1 MRDILR
7 KMQDISQTYVGLLA
21 EILKVDVT
29 IVDASL
35 FRIAGSGKLVS
46 QLGKDISKEGHI
58 IRYALETKEL
68 QIVANPGKEGV
79 CLTCD
84 RRGKCKDIFEMWMPL
99 LVEGEAIGVLGL
111 VAFNQRQRTHIIKNQ
126 ETFLQFLNQFA
137 GLLTLKAQE
146 LMEKETNTTL
156 IQMLERV
163 VDRIEIGVLVFS
175 RNGAVTRS
183 NQGAKKILAI
193 SQSDII
199 HKTPSLEK
207 TGNDVLGMTE
217 YRMCWDKQEVLLV
230 GDLYDLDI
238 DPYAKLF
245 VFNSADILR
254 QNPLGVAALKRK
266 TGVGR
271 IISASTQSFE
281 LKQDLKRIAHSSSNV
296 LISGEVGV
304 GKKLYASALHEES
317 ERCEFPFSIVNC
329 EYTTDEQLEAELWG
343 REKSGSGKGQVGTL
357 ESVGQGTL
365 FLNEV
370 GGLSLSMQ
378 KKLLAVLENGCF
390 TRFGGTRRMLVRF
403 RVIASTRN
411 HLAQLV
417 EEGHFIRGLYYKLSV
432 LPLEIAPLR
441 ERKADI
447 RVLAMMYLNFFQ
459 RQLGKEILGIK
470 PDFWQMLEQHP
481 WPGNVSELRN
491 NMEYVVNV
499 LAYPN
504 VVTAELLQNKLEMPQ
519 LEDGE
524 KDFNLSNMERQYI
537 QEALALYGHS
547 VNGKKIV
554 AQKLGLSS
562 ATLYRK
568 IEKYRIKT

>member
-1 MRDILR
+1 MRDILS
-7 KMQDISQTYVGLLA
+7 KMQDISQTYVELLA

-29 IVDASL
+29 IVSASL
-35 FRIAGSGKLVS
+35 RRIAGSGKLIS
-46 QLGKDISKEGHI
+46 QLGKDISNEGHI
-58 IRYALETKEL
+58 IRYALQTKEL

-79 CLTCD
+79 CLSCD
-84 RRGKCKDIFEMWMPL
+84 RREKCRDIFEMWMPL
-99 LVEGEAIGVLGL
+99 LVNGEVIGVLGL

-126 ETFLQFLNQFA
+126 DTFLQFINQFA

-163 VDRIEIGVLVFS
+163 VDKIEIGVLVFNRNWEVS
-175 RNGAVTRS
+175 RT
-183 NQGAKKILAI
+183 NQGAKNILAI
-193 SQSDII
+193 SQNNLIHNII
-199 HKTPSLEK
+199 SLEK
-207 TGNDVLGMTE
+207 TGNEVLGMTE
-217 YRMCWDKQEVLLV
+217 SRMCWGAHTILLV

-238 DPYAKLF
+238 DPYAKLV
-245 VFNSADILR
+245 VFNSADVLH
-254 QNPLGVAALKRK
+254 QSPLGIAGIKRK

-281 LKQDLKRIAHSSSNV
+281 LKQNLKRIAHSSSNV

-317 ERCEFPFSIVNC
+317 ERCERPFLIVNC
-329 EYTTDEQLEAELWG
+329 EYTTDDQLEAELWG
-343 REKSGSGKGQVGTL
+343 REKSGSGKGQVGKL
-357 ESVGQGTL
+357 EAAGQGVL

-378 KKLLAVLENGCF
+378 KKLLAVLESGQF
-390 TRFGGTRRMLVRF
+390 TRFGGTRKMLVRF
-403 RVIASTRN
+403 RVFASARN
-411 HLAQLV
+411 NLVQLV
-417 EEGHFIRGLYYKLSV
+417 EEGRFIRGLYYKLNV
-432 LPLEIAPLR
+432 LTLEIAPLR

-459 RQLGKEILGIK
+459 RQLGKEILGIENE
-470 PDFWQMLEQHP
+470 FWELLEHHT

-504 VVTAELLQNKLEMPQ
+504 VVTPQLLQSKLEIP
-519 LEDGE
+519 EHVKGE
-524 KDFNLSNMERQYI
+524 KNFNLSHMERQYI
-537 QEALALYGHS
+537 QEALSLYGHLP
-547 VNGKKIV
+547 NGKKIV

-568 IEKYRIKT
+568 IEKYHI